1 MIRFTATLK
10 RFAAQGEKTGWT
22 VIEITPDLAEE
33 LKPGN
38 KKSFRVKGLIDKHKI
53 AGVALIPMG
62 GGSFVLAVNAGM
74 RKAIAKKAGAMVNVQ
89 LEEDKKGYVINQEF
103 MECLADEPAAL
114 AYFNSLPN
122 GHRNYFSKWIET
134 AKTEP
139 TKAKKIAQAV
149 SALALGWGFP
159 EMVRAN
165 KKNSE

>member
-89 LEEDKKGYVINQEF
+89 LEEDKKGYVINQEL
-103 MECLADEPAAL
+103 MDCLADEPAAL
-114 AYFNSLPN
+114 EYFNSLPN

-165 KKNSE
+165 KKKV